1 MKKWTLIWS
10 MMVLLIIT
18 LSLSACE
25 QQPPEEVEVQEE
37 VVIEDYK
44 PEDSLPLRLA
54 ITRPTQLNPL
64 LNANDTLYQ
73 VYHLIYESLVSFDEN
88 MDLVPLLA
96 ESWELDDS
104 GSRVTFNLR
113 QDVTWHDGELFKPE
127 DVVFSFQVLRNHMN
141 AIEYPNV
148 YTTNLQQISDVRITG
163 DNSVTFT
170 FTRPYSNAL
179 ETLVFPILPQHVFAS
194 TNDALLTS
202 NDFPIIGTGR
212 YQLEEYDASRE
223 MTLRYYA
230 SYWGRKPYVDEID
243 ISIVPDREAQISMF
257 ENGEIDLVEPV
268 AVDWL
273 KYTDNEQVKGISFP
287 SSHYEFIGL
296 NFRDELWQQKDLRQ
310 AIDRSI
316 AREDIINAIYF
327 GHGTATKVP
336 VHPISWL
343 YKQSEAM
350 EDETEAEETEVD
362 ETVESIEIITLPE
375 ETEFVLLTNSENPL
389 RMKTAETIVPALEEI
404 GLKVRVE
411 AVPWDEM
418 QDRLLTGDF
427 DMVLTGWH
435 FSLIPDLSFAF
446 HSTQESMGNFI
457 GYSSEDMDSLLEAA
471 FFAPNRQEK
480 EMAWHSIQDYLQEE
494 LPYISL
500 FYKEKAVLY
509 RTTLRGE
516 LSPTQYN
523 IFNGIETAY
532 LIKPQESVANND
544 EEQ

>member
-1 MKKWTLIWS
+1 MKKRTLIWL
-10 MMVLLIIT
+10 MVLLAIT

-25 QQPPEEVEVQEE
+25 QQPPEEIEVPEE
-37 VVIEDYK
+37 VVTEDYN

-54 ITRPTQLNPL
+54 IIRPTQLNPL
-64 LNANDTLYQ
+64 FNANDTLYQ
-73 VYHLIYESLVSFDEN
+73 LYHLVYESLVAFDEN
-88 MDLVPLLA
+88 MDLVPQLA

-127 DVVFSFQVLRNHMN
+127 DVVFSFQVLRNHIN
-141 AIEYPNV
+141 AIEYPNL
-148 YTTNLQQISDVRITG
+148 YTTNLQQVSDVRKTG
-163 DNSVTFT
+163 DSSVTFT

-179 ETLVFPILPQHVFAS
+179 ETLVFPILPQHLFES
-194 TNDALLTS
+194 TDDVLLTS

-212 YQLEEYDASRE
+212 YQLEDYDASRE

-230 SYWGRKPYVDEID
+230 SYWGRKPYIDEIN
-243 ISIVPDREAQISMF
+243 ISLVPDREAQISMF
-257 ENGEIDLVEPV
+257 ENGEIDLVEPM

-273 KYTDNEQVKGISFP
+273 KYTDNEQVKGISFS

-296 NFRDELWQQKDLRQ
+296 NFRDELWQQKEVRQ
-310 AIDRSI
+310 AIDRAI
-316 AREDIINAIYF
+316 AKEDIIDTIYF
-327 GHGTATKVP
+327 GHGTATNVP

-343 YKQSEAM
+343 YRQPEA
-350 EDETEAEETEVD
+350 TEEEIEAD
-362 ETVESIEIITLPE
+362 ETVETIEGIQLPE
-375 ETEFVLLTNSENPL
+375 EREFVLLTNSENPL
-389 RMKTAETIVPALEEI
+389 RVKTAETIVPMLEEV
-404 GLKVRVE
+404 GLKVRIE
-411 AVPWDEM
+411 AIEWDEM
-418 QDRLLTGDF
+418 QDRLMTGDF

-446 HSTQESMGNFI
+446 HSTQEEMGNFI
-457 GYSSEDMDSLLEAA
+457 GYSSEELDILLETA
-471 FFAPNRQEK
+471 FFAPNREEK
-480 EMAWHSIQDYLQEE
+480 EMAWHGIQNYLEEE

-532 LIKPQESVANND
+532 LIKPQESVSEKA
-544 EEQ
+544 EEE